1 VIHKFALG
9 LAKQQCGGSIFHGVV
24 QNHLQLQKFNGVP
37 LNDIDIYEVCS
48 KYKDDTA
55 FINRWQCIHGLGHGL
70 IDIYDYD
77 TRSALI
83 RCEEFELRL
92 EQISC
97 GKGVFMQNQVHWT
110 ETKTG
115 DFDEIDLYYPC
126 NAAPSKYMP
135 TCYHYHINYMSI
147 KSGGI
152 KIQIY
157 DAFDIC
163 DKISPEEMIKYCYYG
178 LGRQL
183 QSRTFLDWD
192 RALFLC
198 QQGDRQDL
206 HSYCVE
212 GMLMTLV
219 NGDTDPSYG
228 FSFCEGLPLEFKQT
242 CYNGLG
248 KWVSMLSSNFDER
261 QKLCSMAENDN
272 YFDVCM
278 NAKTDSLLLL

>member
-1 VIHKFALG
+1 VI
-9 LAKQQCGGSIFHGVV
+9 
-24 QNHLQLQKFNGVP
+24 QNYLQIQKFNNIP
-37 LNDIDIYEVCS
+37 INDIDIHEICS
-48 KYKDDTA
+48 KFKDDTS
-55 FINRWQCIHGLGHGL
+55 FINRWQCLHGLGHGL

-77 TRSALI
+77 TQAAVS
-83 RCEEFELRL
+83 RCDEFEPGL

-97 GKGVFMQNQVHWT
+97 AKGIFMQNTLHWIET
-110 ETKTG
+110 EQG

-126 NAAPSKYMP
+126 NASPSKYMP
-135 TCYHYHINYMSI
+135 ACYHYHINYMAI

-152 KIQIY
+152 QIQTY

-178 LGRQL
+178 LGGELHNRAL
-183 QSRTFLDWD
+183 ADWD

-206 HSYCVE
+206 HSNCVE
-212 GMLMTLV
+212 GMLMILV
-219 NGDTDPSYG
+219 NGNTDPSLG
-228 FSFCEGLPLEFKQT
+228 FSFCEGLPIKYKQT

-248 KWVSMLSSNFDER
+248 KWITMLSSDFDER
-261 QKLCSMAENDN
+261 QELCSMAENDN

-278 NAKTDSLLLL
+278 NSKTDSLRLL